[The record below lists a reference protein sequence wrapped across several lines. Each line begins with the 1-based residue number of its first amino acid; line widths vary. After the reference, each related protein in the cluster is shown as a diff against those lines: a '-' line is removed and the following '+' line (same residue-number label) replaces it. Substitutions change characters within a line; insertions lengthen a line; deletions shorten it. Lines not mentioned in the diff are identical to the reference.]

1 MSRILNLKKYNK
13 TNSDEAVKTQ
23 TMAENLT
30 NFQSLEWSAPEFTKY
45 QKDVIWFLI
54 GGAIGLGLLI
64 FSLLNK
70 NFIFALIVILSA
82 FSLYVWSQKEPRKI
96 KFVINVK
103 GIMIDNACYN
113 FDNLKSFWI
122 FYEPP
127 EVKFLS
133 LESKKT
139 IMPHIKIPL
148 GEIDPNKIREL
159 LLKFLPEEKQEESLI
174 DVLARNLKF

>member
-1 MSRILNLKKYNK
+1 MPRILNLRKKQNK
-13 TNSDEAVKTQ
+13 TDVQEKTGDFV
-23 TMAENLT
+23 
-30 NFQSLEWSAPEFTKY
+30 NFQPLEWSAPEFTKY